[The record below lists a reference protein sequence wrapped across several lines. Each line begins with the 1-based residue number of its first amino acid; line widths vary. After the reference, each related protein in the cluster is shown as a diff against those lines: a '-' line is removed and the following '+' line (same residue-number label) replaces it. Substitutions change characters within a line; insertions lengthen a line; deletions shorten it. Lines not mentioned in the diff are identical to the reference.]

1 MFGRSDFANSI
12 WNAKAQWEVVAKTLG
27 EVQCPPIT
35 TLRIRFDALSS
46 ESLKEL
52 LKSVPSGYA
61 KADSHTDYIYVIQI
75 SDGATGLVGELQTQL
90 QKEKR
95 NGTDYPR
102 TNAAPQDGL
111 TLYVGRSRNLKK
123 RLREHLG
130 AGAPGVFALHL
141 QRWAPSVKA
150 SIVISIMCFDAED
163 ELLIQAIEDGIWEAL
178 KPAFGRKGGR

>member
-27 EVQCPPIT
+27 EVQFPPIT

-61 KADSHTDYIYVIQI
+61 KADSDTDYIYVIQI
-75 SDGATGLVGELQTQL
+75 SDGATGMVGELQTQL
-90 QKEKR
+90 QKEKK

-102 TNAAPQDGL
+102 INAAHQDGI

-130 AGAPGVFALHL
+130 AEAPGVYALHL
-141 QRWAPSVKA
+141 KRWAPSVKA
-150 SIVISIMCFDAED
+150 EIVISVIRFHETHD
-163 ELLIQAIEDGIWEAL
+163 LVVQTIEDGIWETL